1 MEPISATLAIIAAT
15 KQALDTA
22 NSIKDIGG
30 SLDKLFSS
38 HEGAQKKKQKAKPKS
53 RMHQVLRMRSGEG
66 TEAYDDETSISAVAN
81 QILEQKKTQA
91 AIASLAK
98 EINRK
103 WPSKVGEK
111 TTWDQILDQRK
122 KLLAAKAASEQ
133 LAKETALRKA
143 KDDKIIWHKVLVE
156 SGKVVLVV
164 FFALAMI
171 GFVYW
176 AATAPKIR

>member
-38 HEGAQKKKQKAKPKS
+38 HEGAQKKKQKAKPKT
-53 RMHQVLRMRSGEG
+53 RMQQVLRIRSGDEG
-66 TEAYDDETSISAVAN
+66 YDDDTSISAVAN
-81 QILEQKKTQA
+81 QVLEEKKTQA

-98 EINRK
+98 EIDRK
-103 WPSKVGEK
+103 WGRG
-111 TTWDQILDQRK
+111 TWNQILQQRK
-122 KLLAAKAASEQ
+122 KLLAERAAADQ
-133 LAKETALRKA
+133 LAKENALRKA
-143 KDDKIIWHKVLVE
+143 KADKIFWHKVLVE
-156 SGKVVLVV
+156 TGKVVLVLLFTAAV
-164 FFALAMI
+164 I
-171 GFVYW
+171 GFVMW